1 MANTIRHKRGTT
13 TPLSANLVTG
23 EIAIN
28 TSTGAAFTKTDAGS
42 VVQIGGSGGGGTWGS
57 ITGTLSSQTD
67 LDTALGLK
75 APLASPTFT
84 GTVTI
89 PSGAS
94 ISGYLT
100 TSSASST
107 YQTLSGMT
115 SYLTTSTAAST
126 YAPIASPTFTGTVTI
141 PSGALISGYLTTATA
156 STTYAPLASPALTG
170 TPTAPTAT
178 STDESTQIATTAF
191 VHSALEGATVSATT
205 SVLATVRNE
214 TGSTLTAGTVVYIS
228 GASGNKAL
236 VSKALATGE
245 STSAGTYGLIQNN
258 ISNNNNGTAVIAGVI
273 SGLNTN
279 AYADGTKLYLSPTTA
294 GEWTSTK
301 PSAPDHMVYIGVVTR
316 QHATQG
322 TIQLRI
328 SNGFEVEELHN
339 AAISSVAN
347 NDLFVYESST
357 TLWKNKS
364 FTTLGLLTDAP
375 SDGDEYVRKD
385 GAWAVATGGG
395 GGGSYLP
402 LAGGTMTGA
411 IVFDG
416 TSGQYIS
423 KGNFDTTRGGN
434 YGISLVCSI
443 GYEFNWQ
450 AGWLTTTE
458 QTPSTT
464 PRPLYLDSLAG
475 TTLRVWNSSTST
487 GTEVTHTGITFPDS
501 TTQTTAGIA
510 DAPSDGDEYV
520 RKDGAWAVATGG
532 GGGGS
537 YLPLAGGTMTGAV
550 NLTEI
555 NNTTN
560 NNIEIDVYNDVGAG
574 THFVHSFDAMN
585 GVFQLATNGGGLTFP
600 DSTTQTT
607 AGLPLTGGT
616 MTGGI
621 VFDAVGGQSIDK
633 GTFDS
638 SRYGYNG
645 ISLKCA
651 VGFELNWQAGWLTGN
666 QFLGTPSICP
676 IYIDSGVGSTLCV
689 WEGTTST
696 GVEISHTGI
705 TFPDLTTQTTAP
717 LADAPSDG
725 SNYGRKDGSWV
736 ATLPDAPSDSTQY
749 VRQGGSWVTNSG
761 FTIGDSPSDG
771 NYYVRMGTTGW
782 AQIGSGTDSIATQN
796 YVTSQGYATTGD
808 VSTAVS
814 GLVSTTDARKQA
826 VVESARAV
834 LNDSAYIVGGT
845 NDYYAFFMA
854 GAFNFTVTNSQF
866 SSSGKWFGIKNI
878 STVVPATSISLSSG
892 VVGMYFYLQPSA
904 GTGLFYTEDGGTTWF
919 ESSIPI
925 S

>member
-42 VVQIGGSGGGGTWGS
+42 VVQIGGGGTWGS

-236 VSKALATGE
+236 VSKALANGE

-301 PSAPDHMVYIGVVTR
+301 PSAPDHMVYIGVVTG

-328 SNGFEVEELHN
+328 QNGFEVEELHN

-423 KGNFDTTRGGN
+423 KGNFDTSRGGN
-434 YGISLVCSI
+434 YGISLVCSV

-487 GTEVTHTGITFPDS
+487 GTEVSHTGIVLAEGANITVAESANHDSEMAGWGFGVQQSDDHGKGTTVEFNGLHTYDGASHTYVTPTGITFTD
-501 TTQTTAGIA
+501 TTVQTTAGIA

-520 RKDGAWAVATGG
+520 RKDGAWAVATGD

-537 YLPLAGGTMTGAV
+537 YLPLAGGTMTGA
-550 NLTEI
+550 
-555 NNTTN
+555 
-560 NNIEIDVYNDVGAG
+560 
-574 THFVHSFDAMN
+574 
-585 GVFQLATNGGGLTFP
+585 
-600 DSTTQTT
+600 
-607 AGLPLTGGT
+607 
-616 MTGGI
+616 I

-696 GVEISHTGI
+696 GIEISHTEI
-705 TFPDLTTQTTAP
+705 TFPDLTTQTTAAIP
-717 LADAPSDG
+717 DAPSDG
-725 SNYGRKDGSWV
+725 SNYGRKDGAWI
-736 ATLPDAPSDSTQY
+736 ATLPDAPSDSVQY
-749 VRQGGSWVTNSG
+749 VRQNGSWVTVTPVG
-761 FTIGDSPSDG
+761 TFGDSPSDG
-771 NYYVRMGTTGW
+771 NYYVRMGSTGW
-782 AQIGSGTDSIATQN
+782 AQIGTGTDAIATQT
-796 YVTSQGYATTGD
+796 YVTGLGYATTGD

-814 GLVSTTDARKQA
+814 GLVSTGNARKQA
-826 VVESARAV
+826 VAESARAV
-834 LNDSAYIVGGT
+834 LNDSAYGFDGSM
-845 NDYYAFFMA
+845 YYYTSFMS
-854 GAFNFTVTNSQF
+854 GAFNYTVTNSQF
-866 SSSGKWFGIKNI
+866 SSGGKWFGFKHS
-878 STVVPATSISLSSG
+878 STIYSASTISLSAG
-892 VVGMYFYLQPSA
+892 VVTITSSQITAPDV

-925 S
+925 SA